1 MDREAETSVKY
12 FTLQLFTIPSVALYV
27 ARQHNMIFRL
37 LAVVTAFF
45 TNQIEGRRI
54 TMPPDQTIQID
65 VETFPFKSKRFMPVF
80 SDLRYLCSSEL
91 VQKLIVHNNEFITQF
106 ANTCQLFM
114 CVNPNK
120 RHASDHVEYE
130 TDAWI
135 SVFNVTLSL
144 SRVIKTYGAAF
155 AHATVAELVAAIN
168 TVIHNTLVACVTLDE
183 ARDPTRFPPISFHLI
198 PFGSTT
204 YHVVDF
210 NVLEGPV
217 SFHHSLQWLLSEL
230 LKHVDTLSEENLQ
243 TVGLQSLRDVC
254 YRKASEQAIQ
264 TIVDYPL
271 RGTSSFHCVI

>member
-1 MDREAETSVKY
+1 
-12 FTLQLFTIPSVALYV
+12 
-27 ARQHNMIFRL
+27 MIFRL

-80 SDLRYLCSSEL
+80 SDLRYLCSSEP